1 LTLQIA
7 LVLLIIAATLVLFS
21 LERLPAD
28 VIALGVMLTLIITGL
43 LPTSDAFSGFGSD
56 TVMMI
61 LGLLLLTAALE
72 RTGVVEL
79 AGRAI
84 FRYTGDNP
92 NRVLAVLMSAS
103 AGLGA
108 FMSNT
113 ASTAFFVPLTI
124 GIARRARISVSRL
137 LLPLAFASILTSSV
151 TLISTS
157 TNLVVSGLMQQYGL
171 APLGMLEL
179 SPVGIPIAVAGLIY
193 MVTLGRRLLPDRTPV
208 DGNGALVVRAYLT
221 EIMIVPESPLI
232 GKTLNDS
239 GLGRDLDIKVL
250 RVVRDKKRYFAPR
263 ADLVLEAGDVLLVEG
278 ERDEI
283 LKVKD
288 INGIDI
294 KADVKLSD
302 PELGEEDLQLAEVI
316 LMPRSPMLGRTLKGF
331 RFRERY
337 GLQVLAV
344 NRHGETLRRKISQIQ
359 LRLGDVLLIQG
370 EPENI
375 SLLEQNN
382 VFNILGAVEGRRVN
396 RPRARIAIVIF
407 VASLLLATFNV
418 VSLPVAVLIGA
429 LFSFLSRCI
438 TPEEAYRSVEWKA
451 VILIGCMLALGV
463 AMDRSGTADFLA
475 AQIVSLLG
483 ESSPLLL
490 LAGFF
495 VLTVVLTQP
504 MSNQAAAVVIIPVA
518 LRTATQ
524 LHLDPRTFAV
534 MIAVAASCSYLTPL
548 EPSCL
553 MVYGPGQY
561 RFADFLK
568 VGSLLTV
575 VIFIIAIVLVPLIWP
590 PVL

>member
-1 LTLQIA
+1 MTPQIT
-7 LVLLIIAATLVLFS
+7 LVLAIIGVSLVLFS
-21 LERLPAD
+21 TERIPAD
-28 VIALGVMLTLIITGL
+28 VVALGVMLILIISGL
-43 LPTSDAFSGFGSD
+43 LPASDAFSGFGSE

-79 AGRAI
+79 AGRAL
-84 FRYTGDNP
+84 FRFTGDSP
-92 NRVLAVLMSAS
+92 NRVLAVIMSAA
-103 AGLGA
+103 AGMSA

-113 ASTAFFVPLTI
+113 AATAFFVPLTI

-137 LLPLAFASILTSSV
+137 LMPLAFASILTSSV

-179 SPVGIPIAVAGLIY
+179 SPVGIPIAIAGLIY
-193 MVTLGRRLLPDRTPV
+193 MYTLGRRLLPDRTPV
-208 DGNGALVVRAYLT
+208 NGNGAMARAYLT
-221 EIMIVPESPLI
+221 EVMILPESALI
-232 GKTLNDS
+232 GKTLDDS

-250 RVVRDKKRYFAPR
+250 RVVRDKKRYFSPR
-263 ADLVLEAGDVLLVEG
+263 ADLVLEEGDVLLVEG

-302 PELGEEDLQLAEVI
+302 PELGEDDLHLVEVI
-316 LMPRSPMLGRTLKGF
+316 LMPRSPLINRTLKGF

-337 GLQVLAV
+337 GLQILAI
-344 NRHGETLRRKISQIQ
+344 NRHGETLRRKISQIP
-359 LRLGDVLLIQG
+359 LRLGDVLLVQG
-370 EPENI
+370 EKDNI
-375 SLLEQNN
+375 ALLELNN
-382 VFNILGAVEGRRVN
+382 VFNILGSVEGRRVN
-396 RPRARIAIVIF
+396 RPRARIAIIIF
-407 VASLLLATFNV
+407 VASLLLATFNI

-429 LFSFLSRCI
+429 FASFLSRCI
-438 TPEEAYRSVEWKA
+438 TPEEAYRSIEWKA
-451 VILIGCMLALGV
+451 VILIGSMLALGV
-463 AMDRSGTADFLA
+463 AMDQTGTADFLA
-475 AQIVSLLG
+475 AQIVKLSG
-483 ESSPLLL
+483 GASPLVL

-495 VLTVVLTQP
+495 VLTVLLTQP

-524 LHLDPRTFAV
+524 LDFDPRTFAV

-561 RFADFLK
+561 RFVDFLK

-575 VIFIIAIVLVPLIWP
+575 IIFIIAMILVPLIWP
-590 PVL
+590 PVV

>member
-1 LTLQIA
+1 MDPQITLLLGIIVVALTL
-7 LVLLIIAATLVLFS
+7 FS
-21 LERLPAD
+21 VERIPAD
-28 VIALGVMLTLIITGL
+28 VIALGVMLILIVTGL
-43 LPTSDAFSGFGSD
+43 LSTEAAFAGFGSD

-79 AGRAI
+79 AGRAM
-84 FRYTGDNP
+84 FRYTGDRP
-92 NRVLAVLMSAS
+92 NRVLAVIMSAA
-103 AGLGA
+103 AGLSA

-113 ASTAFFVPLTI
+113 AATAFFVPLTI
-124 GIARRARISVSRL
+124 GVAHRARISVSRL

-157 TNLVVSGLMQQYGL
+157 TNLVISGLMTRYGL
-171 APLGMLEL
+171 EPLGLFEL
-179 SPVGIPIAVAGLIY
+179 TPVGIPIAIAGLIY
-193 MVTLGRRLLPDRTPV
+193 MYTLGRRLLPDRTA
-208 DGNGALVVRAYLT
+208 GENNGTFAVRPYLT
-221 EIMIVPESPLI
+221 EFMIVPASSLS

-263 ADLVLEAGDVLLVEG
+263 ADLVLEEGDVLLVEG

-288 INGIDI
+288 ISGIDI

-302 PELGEEDLQLAEVI
+302 PDLQEEDLHLVEVI
-316 LMPRSPMLGRTLKGF
+316 IMPRSPLLGRTLKGF

-344 NRHGETLRRKISQIQ
+344 NRHGETLRRKISQIT

-370 EPENI
+370 ERDNI
-375 SLLEQNN
+375 ALLEQNN
-382 VFNILGAVEGRRVN
+382 VFSILGAVEGKRVN
-396 RPRARIAIVIF
+396 RPRARTAVIIF
-407 VASLLLATFNV
+407 VGSLLLAAFNIV
-418 VSLPVAVLIGA
+418 PLAVAVLVGV
-429 LFSFLSRCI
+429 LFAFLTRCI
-438 TPEEAYRSVEWKA
+438 TPEEAYRSIEWKA
-451 VILIGCMLALGV
+451 IILIGSMLALGA
-463 AMDRSGTADFLA
+463 AMDQTGTADFLA
-475 AQIVSLLG
+475 ARIVELTGSASPPVLLT
-483 ESSPLLL
+483 
-490 LAGFF
+490 GFF
-495 VLTVVLTQP
+495 VLTVLLTQP
-504 MSNQAAAVVIIPVA
+504 MSNQAAAVVVLPVA

-524 LHLDPRTFAV
+524 LSLDPRTFAV

-553 MVYGPGQY
+553 MVYGPGRY
-561 RFADFLK
+561 RFMDFLK

-575 VIFIIAIVLVPLIWP
+575 IIYAIAIILVPLIWSP
-590 PVL
+590 FP